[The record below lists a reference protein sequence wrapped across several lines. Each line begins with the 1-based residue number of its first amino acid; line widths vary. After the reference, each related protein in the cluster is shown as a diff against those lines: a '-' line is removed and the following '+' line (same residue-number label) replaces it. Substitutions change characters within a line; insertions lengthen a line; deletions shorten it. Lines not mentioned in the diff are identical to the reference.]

1 MKGKSISIR
10 KQEGL
15 ALILALLLMFVLVI
29 LGVTGFSNTHVQE
42 RSAKNAHT
50 QTIAFEA
57 ASAGANNAI
66 NFFDANHD
74 LGPDEDCGATG
85 HEGWDEPT
93 DWVDVGSIGQAS
105 LKQRL
110 YCLADSYPCS
120 AEEEDEGLCTSED
133 RPARSQLFVLSR
145 GEVTIDGKVVAQRDI
160 EVRLEV
166 GSSGTAGDGCA
177 ALCFPACEMG
187 PLDFPT
193 SNAFQVDGA
202 GGPAITAGCPAGAED
217 IRDAIRDNRIG
228 NYIGGISSASPGSPW
243 DDVGE
248 TEQFRLNL
256 LAAAQAAQGAGTCQ
270 TGCYLAPVT
279 GNTYVDN
286 GNTDYGSVADPQ
298 ITYIA
303 GNVDFGGNISGAG
316 ILVVNGD
323 LIWNGTP
330 DFKGLIIVLGGD
342 YIVDGG
348 GTGGNHAGSVVI
360 LNALGAVGDVFG
372 EATFDHTGG
381 GTAEYNFSCT
391 ALWSAWDLLD
401 PTGQEMWAPECDAG
415 PENPYQAGPEELVIA
430 SWRENVGWRDD
441 MVE

>member
-85 HEGWDEPT
+85 HEGWEDPT
-93 DWVDVGSIGQAS
+93 DWVDMGSVGGAS
-105 LKQRL
+105 LKQRM
-110 YCLADSYPCS
+110 YCLADAYPCS

-145 GEVTIDGKVVAQRDI
+145 GEVTIDNKVVAQRDI

-166 GSSGTAGDGCA
+166 GSNGAAGDGCA
-177 ALCFPACEMG
+177 ALCFPSCEMG

-193 SNAFQVDGA
+193 SNAFRVDGD
-202 GGPAITAGCPAGAED
+202 GGPAITAGCQSAADD

-228 NYIGGISSASPGSPW
+228 NYIGGIASASPGSPW
-243 DDVGE
+243 DSVSD

-256 LAAAQAAQGAGTCQ
+256 LAAAQLAQGAGTCQ

-279 GNTYVDN
+279 GNTVVDN
-286 GNTDYGSVADPQ
+286 GNTSYGSVADPQ
-298 ITYIA
+298 ITYVA
-303 GNVDFGGNISGAG
+303 GNADFGGNITGAG

-330 DFKGLIIVLGGD
+330 KFEGLIIVLGGD

-360 LNALGAVGDVFG
+360 LNALGAVGEEFG
-372 EATFDHTGG
+372 EATFDNTGG
-381 GTAEYNFSCT
+381 GTAEYNFDCT
-391 ALWSAWDLLD
+391 ALWAAWDLLN
-401 PTGQEMWAPECDAG
+401 PSGQDMWSPECDTG
-415 PENPYQAGPEELVIA
+415 PANPYQAGPEELVIA
-430 SWRENVGWRDD
+430 SWRENVGWRDID
-441 MVE
+441 D